1 MTKSE
6 KLEKLGAFYLGRV
19 HDLATGETG
28 AEPILYD
35 AKDLTT
41 HAVIV
46 GMTGSGKT
54 GLGVGL
60 LEEAAL
66 DGVPAI
72 AIDPKGDLGN
82 LLLAFPRLR
91 AADFRPWID
100 EGAAARAS
108 RTPDEHATWTADLW
122 RKGIKDWGQ
131 DAARVGRFKKAAQA
145 TIYTPGSTAGVPLT
159 VLRSFNAPAASLA
172 EDADA
177 LRERVQTATSGLL
190 ALLGIEADPITS
202 REHILV
208 SMLLDRAWRAGEDRD
223 LATLIG
229 EIQKPPIEQVGVLD
243 LESFFPAKE
252 RFALAM
258 RLNNLL
264 ASPGFAPWMTGEALD
279 VSRLLYTE
287 DGAPRLAIISIAHLS
302 DAERM
307 FFVTLLLN
315 EVLAWARAQPG
326 TQSLRALLYMDEVFG
341 YFPPTANPP
350 SKRPML
356 TLLKQARAY
365 GLGVVLATQNPVDLD
380 YKGLSN
386 TGTWMLGRL
395 QTERDKARVMEG
407 LEGAAAGAAANFDRA
422 AMERTLAGLG
432 SRVFLLHNVHDDAP
446 VVFHTRWALS
456 YLAGP
461 LTREQI
467 KRLAGPGDRAT
478 ATDDVNASAGDRA
491 VAKRTAA
498 AGAKTAADETGTT
511 TRSRRRARADTH
523 TTNASAADPLAPD
536 ATSTAT
542 RAAAKSAGT
551 AARPAP
557 RPVLPPNVSEGF
569 LPVRRAIAADS
580 EVLYRPGLLATAT
593 LHFVNARAEVDEWSN
608 LTVLA
613 PLGSRLRGS
622 PWADASE
629 SEGTAPELDDAPEEP
644 ARFARLPASAANAK
658 QYPRWQKMLKTHLG
672 RSKALTL
679 WRCKALKVTSTP
691 GQTEG
696 EFRVRVRELA
706 REARDRALE
715 KLRARYTPKLQRM
728 RERIQT
734 AELRVEREQSQY
746 RQQKTQ
752 TMISVGATVLGALF
766 GRKAASVG
774 TVGRA
779 TTAMRGAGR
788 TARERGDVSRATE
801 KVETLRRRLEELEA
815 TFEED
820 LADVRDAHEPEGYE
834 YDEVA
839 IRPRKSDL
847 AVDSLTLVW
856 TPYSA
861 GPDGEEPVA

>member
-1 MTKSE
+1 VTKSE
-6 KLEKLGAFYLGRV
+6 KLEKLGAFYLGRA
-19 HDLATGETG
+19 HDLASGETG
-28 AEPILYD
+28 VEPILYD

-91 AADFRPWID
+91 PADFRPWID

-108 RTPDEHATWTADLW
+108 RTPDEHATWTAELW

-279 VSRLLYTE
+279 VGRLLYTE

-407 LEGAAAGAAANFDRA
+407 LEGAAAGAAAGFDRA

-432 SRVFLLHNVHDDAP
+432 SRVFLLHNVHDDEP

-467 KRLAGPGDRAT
+467 KQLAGPGDEPPEGANDDTPAPDAAPSGRKKRKRTRATGAAAAKRAT
-478 ATDDVNASAGDRA
+478 ATTKRA
-491 VAKRTAA
+491 PAK
-498 AGAKTAADETGTT
+498 AAD
-511 TRSRRRARADTH
+511 
-523 TTNASAADPLAPD
+523 
-536 ATSTAT
+536 
-542 RAAAKSAGT
+542 
-551 AARPAP
+551 AP
-557 RPVLPPNVSEGF
+557 RPVLPPNVTEGF
-569 LPVRRAIAADS
+569 LPVRRQLDAETDL
-580 EVLYRPGLLATAT
+580 LYRPGLLATAT
-593 LHFVNARAEVDEWSN
+593 LHYANARAEVDEWSS
-608 LTVLA
+608 LTVVA
-613 PLGSRLRGS
+613 PLASRLRGS
-622 PWADASE
+622 PWGDASE
-629 SEGTAPELDDAPEEP
+629 SEGTAPDLDDSPEEP
-644 ARFARLPASAANAK
+644 ARFARLPAAAANAK

-706 REARDRALE
+706 REARDLALE
-715 KLRARYTPKLQRM
+715 KLRTRYTPKLQRM

-734 AELRVEREQSQY
+734 AALKVEREQSQY

-788 TARERGDVSRATE
+788 TARERGDVSRAVE
-801 KVETLRRRLEELEA
+801 KVETLRDRLQDLEA
-815 TFEED
+815 KFEED
-820 LADVRDAHEPEGYE
+820 LADVRDAHDPDAYE
-834 YDEVA
+834 CDEVA

-847 AVDSLTLVW
+847 AIEGLTLVW
-856 TPYSA
+856 TPYGA